1 MDSCLAGLRGGS
13 DGKTGGGDISAVV
26 TLDVDFAD
34 FNGVLAFP
42 SFWVGVHF
50 GGSGGSLAGS

>member
-1 MDSCLAGLRGGS
+1 MDSCLAGLREGS
-13 DGKTGGGDISAVV
+13 DGMTGGGENSAVV

-42 SFWVGVHF
+42 S
-50 GGSGGSLAGS
+50 S